1 MTGLQVPFLDLRA
14 QYAGLRAEI
23 RAAVDGVFERQA
35 FVLGE
40 EVEAFEREAA
50 SFVEARRG
58 VGCASGSDALLLV
71 LHALGVGPGDE
82 VICPSFT
89 FFATAGAI
97 ARLGARPVFA
107 DIDPASYCLAP
118 AAARAAAAG
127 CTRLRAIVAV
137 HLYGRAADTGALLAL
152 ANELGV
158 PLVEDAA
165 QAIGARD
172 ASGRR
177 VGGRGL
183 AACWSFYPTK
193 NLGAAGDAGLVTTD
207 DDGLADRLARLRV
220 HGSPRRYEHEEI
232 GMNSR
237 LDALQAAVLRV
248 KLRRLE
254 GWNAARRT
262 HARAYDEAFAKA
274 GARPSS
280 VPLRAGGLPLRTPA
294 PAEPPAE
301 CAHHLYVVRL
311 PAERRDAVRASLAAR
326 GIGSDVYYPLGL
338 HQQRCFRAL
347 AARTAPLPETERAAS
362 EVLALPLYPE
372 LREEQREHVVTTLL
386 DELGAGSS

>member
-1 MTGLQVPFLDLRA
+1 MSDPRGPVPFLDLRA
-14 QYAGLRAEI
+14 QYAGLRGEI
-23 RAAVDGVFERQA
+23 RAALDDLFERQA

-40 EVEAFEREAA
+40 PVAALEREVAA
-50 SFVEARRG
+50 FLEARRA

-89 FFATAGAI
+89 FFATAGAV

-107 DIDPASYCLAP
+107 DIDPASYCLDP
-118 AAARAAAAG
+118 AAARAAAAR
-127 CTRLRAIVAV
+127 CRRLRAIVAV
-137 HLYGRAADTGALLAL
+137 HLYGRAADNDALLAL
-152 ANELGV
+152 AAEHGV

-177 VGGRGL
+177 VGARGR
-183 AACWSFYPTK
+183 AACLSFYPTK
-193 NLGAAGDAGLVTTD
+193 NLGGAGDGGMVTTD
-207 DDGLADRLARLRV
+207 DDALAERLARLRV
-220 HGSPRRYEHEEI
+220 HGSPRRYEHDEL

-248 KLRRLE
+248 KLGRLE
-254 GWNAARRT
+254 AWNAARRA

-280 VPLRAGGLPLRTPA
+280 VPLAAGGLPLRTP
-294 PAEPPAE
+294 EPPAPPAE
-301 CAHHLYVVRL
+301 SACHLYVVRV
-311 PAERRDAVRASLAAR
+311 PRTRREALRAHLGAA
-326 GIGSDVYYPLGL
+326 GIGCDVYYPLGL
-338 HQQRCFRAL
+338 HQQRCFAE
-347 AARTAPLPETERAAS
+347 AAREARLPHTEDAAA

-372 LREEQREHVVTTLL
+372 LRDEQREQVVEAVLAG
-386 DELGAGSS
+386 LGG

>member
-1 MTGLQVPFLDLRA
+1 MSGPAVPFLDLRA
-14 QYAGLRAEI
+14 QYAPLRDEL
-23 RAAVDGVFERQA
+23 RAAVERVFERQA

-40 EVEAFEREAA
+40 EVEALEREVAA
-50 SFVEARRG
+50 LVEARRG

-89 FFATAGAI
+89 FFATAGAV

-107 DIDPASYCLAP
+107 DIDPASYCLDP
-118 AAARAAAAG
+118 AAVRAVAAG
-127 CTRLRAIVAV
+127 CRRLRAILAV
-137 HLYGRAADTGALLAL
+137 HLYGRAADTDALLA
-152 ANELGV
+152 AAAAHGV

-177 VGGRGL
+177 VGARGA

-193 NLGAAGDAGLVTTD
+193 NLGAAGDAGMVTTD
-207 DDGLADRLARLRV
+207 DDALADRLARLRV
-220 HGSPRRYEHEEI
+220 HGSPRRYVHDEV

-254 GWNAARRT
+254 AWNAARRA

-280 VPLRAGGLPLRTPA
+280 VSLAAGGLPLRTP
-294 PAEPPAE
+294 EPPAPPAE
-301 CAHHLYVVRL
+301 SAHHLYVVRV
-311 PAERRDAVRASLAAR
+311 PAARRDALRAGLAER

-338 HQQRCFRAL
+338 HQQPCFAD
-347 AARTAPLPETERAAS
+347 AAAAPLPATEAAAR

-372 LREEQREHVVTTLL
+372 LRDEQREHVVATLL
-386 DELGAGSS
+386 ELLGA

>member
-1 MTGLQVPFLDLRA
+1 VSDGPPAIPLLDLRA
-14 QYAGLRAEI
+14 QHEALRAEL
-23 RAAVDGVFERQA
+23 RAAVDAVFARQA

-40 EVEAFEREAA
+40 EVEALERELAA
-50 SFVEARRG
+50 YVEARHG
-58 VGCASGSDALLLV
+58 VGVASGSDALLLV

-89 FFATAGAI
+89 FFATAGAV

-107 DIDPASYCLAP
+107 DIDPASYCLDP
-118 AAARAAAAG
+118 ASVRREAAR
-127 CTRLRAIVAV
+127 CRRLRAIVAV
-137 HLYGRAADTGALLAL
+137 HLYGRAADNDALLAL
-152 ANELGV
+152 AGELGV

-177 VGGRGL
+177 VGARGR

-193 NLGAAGDAGLVTTD
+193 NLGGAGDGGMVTTD
-207 DDGLADRLARLRV
+207 DEELAERLRRLRV
-220 HGSPRRYEHEEI
+220 HGSPRRYVHEEL

-254 GWNAARRT
+254 AWNAARRA

-274 GARPSS
+274 GALPSS
-280 VPLRAGGLPLRTPA
+280 VPLSAGGLPLRTP
-294 PAEPPAE
+294 EPPAPPAE
-301 CAHHLYVVRL
+301 SVHHLYVVRV
-311 PAERRDAVRASLAAR
+311 PRERREALRAHLTR
-326 GIGSDVYYPLGL
+326 CGIGHDVYYPLGL
-338 HQQRCFRAL
+338 HQQRCFAE
-347 AARTAPLPETERAAS
+347 AARDARLPETEAAAA

-372 LREEQREHVVTTLL
+372 LRADQRERVVEAVL
-386 DELGAGSS
+386 AGLRA

>member
-1 MTGLQVPFLDLRA
+1 MNDAPVPFLDLRA
-14 QYAGLRAEI
+14 QHEALRDELREALA
-23 RAAVDGVFERQA
+23 RVFERQA

-40 EVEAFEREAA
+40 EVAAFEREVAA
-50 SFVEARRG
+50 FVGARRG

-107 DIDPASYCLAP
+107 DIDPASYCLDP
-118 AAARAAAAG
+118 AAARAAAAR
-127 CTRLRAIVAV
+127 CTRLRAILPV
-137 HLYGRAADTGALLAL
+137 HLYGRAADNDALLAL
-152 ANELGV
+152 AAEHDV

-165 QAIGARD
+165 QAIGAAD

-177 VGGRGL
+177 IGARGR

-193 NLGAAGDAGLVTTD
+193 NLGAAGDAGMITTD
-207 DDGLADRLARLRV
+207 DEALADRLARLRV
-220 HGSPRRYEHEEI
+220 HGSPRRYEHDEI

-237 LDALQAAVLRV
+237 LDAVQAAVLRV

-254 GWNAARRT
+254 TWNEARRR
-262 HARAYDEAFAKA
+262 HAAAYDEAFAKA

-280 VPLRAGGLPLRTPA
+280 VPLAAGGLPLRTPA
-294 PAEPPAE
+294 PAAAPAVS
-301 CAHHLYVVRL
+301 AHHLYVVRV
-311 PAERRDAVRASLAAR
+311 PAARRDALRSGLVERS
-326 GIGSDVYYPLGL
+326 IGCDVYYPLGL
-338 HQQRCFRAL
+338 HQQRCFADAG
-347 AARTAPLPETERAAS
+347 AAALPETEAAAR

-372 LREEQREHVVTTLL
+372 LRDEQRERVVAAVLELL
-386 DELGAGSS
+386 ER